1 MIKEETYNQV
11 ATEFATAIGV
21 AHVIGF
27 KTKKEQITEGG
38 AESFKKIEPDLEI
51 NAIVCD
57 TIEFDLYQQ
66 LQRSIYEIRQT
77 KKKYY
82 GEQVHARDSA
92 RQMVKLVKVEDQ
104 LHHQRWAWLQC
115 VRMPRQS

>member
-21 AHVIGF
+21 AHVIGY
-27 KTKKEQITEGG
+27 KNKREQIKEGG
-38 AESFKKIEPDLEI
+38 IESFKRIEPDLEI

-57 TIEFDLYQQ
+57 AIEFDLYQE

-77 KKKYY
+77 KKKLKEITIYRRAFKLATEQAY
-82 GEQVHARDSA
+82 GVYNE
-92 RQMVKLVKVEDQ
+92 E
-104 LHHQRWAWLQC
+104 
-115 VRMPRQS
+115 

>member
-27 KTKKEQITEGG
+27 KTKREQIKEEGV
-38 AESFKKIEPDLEI
+38 ESFKRIEPDLEI

-57 TIEFDLYQQ
+57 SIEFDLYQE
-66 LQRSIYEIRQT
+66 LQKRVYGIRQRNKN
-77 KKKYY
+77 KKLKEITIYRRAFKQACEQAY
-82 GEQVHARDSA
+82 GVYNEA
-92 RQMVKLVKVEDQ
+92 E
-104 LHHQRWAWLQC
+104 
-115 VRMPRQS
+115 

>member
-27 KTKKEQITEGG
+27 KTKREQIKEGG
-38 AESFKKIEPDLEI
+38 VESFKKIEPDLEI

-57 TIEFDLYQQ
+57 AIEFDLYNE
-66 LQRSIYEIRQT
+66 LQRKVYEIRQT
-77 KKKYY
+77 KKKLKEITIYRRAFKQATEQAY
-82 GEQVHARDSA
+82 GVYNE
-92 RQMVKLVKVEDQ
+92 VE
-104 LHHQRWAWLQC
+104 
-115 VRMPRQS
+115 

>member
-27 KTKKEQITEGG
+27 KTKREQIKEGG
-38 AESFKKIEPDLEI
+38 VESFKKIEPDLEI

-57 TIEFDLYQQ
+57 AIEFDLYQE

-77 KKKYY
+77 KKKLKEITIYRRAFKLATEQAY
-82 GEQVHARDSA
+82 GVYNE
-92 RQMVKLVKVEDQ
+92 E
-104 LHHQRWAWLQC
+104 
-115 VRMPRQS
+115 

>member
-27 KTKKEQITEGG
+27 KTKREQIKEGG
-38 AESFKKIEPDLEI
+38 VESFKRIEPDLEI

-57 TIEFDLYQQ
+57 AIEFDLYQQ
-66 LQRSIYEIRQT
+66 LQMSIYEIRKT
-77 KKKYY
+77 KKKLKEITIYRRAFKLATEQAY
-82 GEQVHARDSA
+82 GVYNE
-92 RQMVKLVKVEDQ
+92 E
-104 LHHQRWAWLQC
+104 
-115 VRMPRQS
+115 

>member
-21 AHVIGF
+21 AHVIGY
-27 KTKKEQITEGG
+27 KNKREQIKEGG
-38 AESFKKIEPDLEI
+38 IESFKRIEPDLEI

-57 TIEFDLYQQ
+57 AIEFDLYQE

-77 KKKYY
+77 KKKLKEITIYRRAFKLATEQAY
-82 GEQVHARDSA
+82 GVYNEA
-92 RQMVKLVKVEDQ
+92 E
-104 LHHQRWAWLQC
+104 
-115 VRMPRQS
+115 

>member
-27 KTKKEQITEGG
+27 KTKREQIKEGG
-38 AESFKKIEPDLEI
+38 VESFKKIEPDLEI

-57 TIEFDLYQQ
+57 AIEFDLYQQ
-66 LQRSIYEIRQT
+66 LQMSIYEIRKT
-77 KKKYY
+77 KKKLKEITIYRRAFKLATEQAY
-82 GEQVHARDSA
+82 GVYNE
-92 RQMVKLVKVEDQ
+92 E
-104 LHHQRWAWLQC
+104 
-115 VRMPRQS
+115 

>member
-27 KTKKEQITEGG
+27 KTKREQIKEEGV
-38 AESFKKIEPDLEI
+38 ESFKRIEPDLEI

-57 TIEFDLYQQ
+57 SIEFDLYQE

-77 KKKYY
+77 KKKLKEITIYRRAFKLATEQAY
-82 GEQVHARDSA
+82 GVYNEA
-92 RQMVKLVKVEDQ
+92 E
-104 LHHQRWAWLQC
+104 
-115 VRMPRQS
+115 

>member
-21 AHVIGF
+21 AHVIGY
-27 KTKKEQITEGG
+27 KNKREQIKEGG
-38 AESFKKIEPDLEI
+38 IESFKRIEPDLEI

-57 TIEFDLYQQ
+57 SIEFDLYQE

-77 KKKYY
+77 KKKLKEITIYRRAFKQATEQAY
-82 GEQVHARDSA
+82 GVYNE
-92 RQMVKLVKVEDQ
+92 E
-104 LHHQRWAWLQC
+104 
-115 VRMPRQS
+115 

>member
-21 AHVIGF
+21 AHIIGF
-27 KTKKEQITEGG
+27 KTKKDQIKEAGV
-38 AESFKKIEPDLEI
+38 ESFKKIEPDLEI

-57 TIEFDLYQQ
+57 AIEFDLYQE

-77 KKKYY
+77 NKKLKEITIYRRAFKLASEKEY
-82 GEQVHARDSA
+82 GIHNKEYT
-92 RQMVKLVKVEDQ
+92 
-104 LHHQRWAWLQC
+104 
-115 VRMPRQS
+115 

>member
-27 KTKKEQITEGG
+27 KTKREQIKEGG
-38 AESFKKIEPDLEI
+38 VESFKKIEPDLEI

-57 TIEFDLYQQ
+57 TIEFDLYQE
-66 LQRSIYEIRQT
+66 LQRSIYEIRQ
-77 KKKYY
+77 KKKKLKEITIYRRAFKLATEQAY
-82 GEQVHARDSA
+82 GVYNE
-92 RQMVKLVKVEDQ
+92 E
-104 LHHQRWAWLQC
+104 
-115 VRMPRQS
+115 